1 MTMKHTKTTLDV
13 SIDYAVIGL
22 DLAKYDVSLAAV
34 TSNDGEV
41 IRIDR
46 VTYAELL
53 ELADKLS
60 PTPFAIEPCCGYSQL
75 SLELEAR
82 GHEV

>member
-1 MTMKHTKTTLDV
+1 MTKKHTQTTLDV
-13 SIDYAVIGL
+13 SIEYTVIGL

-34 TSNDGEV
+34 TLNEGEI

-46 VTYAELL
+46 VTYAELY

-60 PTPFAIEPCCGYSQL
+60 CVVKCRL
-75 SLELEAR
+75 SSRPPPLAK
-82 GHEV
+82 